1 MTQPVELSAPRLAAP
16 GAGLPFWEQY
26 LARYVLLPLAFRRL
40 SWESADALFQSQGR
54 RLLAA
59 VQTMSPARIQRRVL
73 IPRIRGIE
81 DSSRNWSPG
90 MVLEHLIIVGT
101 QMMNLVVTLSRGD
114 TPAGRADVAA
124 VKPKGVYGADA
135 PAAFAEF
142 LAEYAATLAEK
153 VRDRDSRARFLHPW
167 FGRLNTRQWHAIAA
181 IHQRIHRQQMD
192 RIVARYS
199 QRDGGVSSDTGRV
212 AIKA

>member
-1 MTQPVELSAPRLAAP
+1 MTQPVEIVSPRLAAP
-16 GAGLPFWEQY
+16 GAGLPLWEKY
-26 LARYVLLPLAFRRL
+26 FARYVLLPMAFRRL
-40 SWESADALFQSQGR
+40 TWEGADILFERQGR
-54 RLLAA
+54 RLLMATA
-59 VQTMSPARIQRRVL
+59 QMSPARLQRRVL

-101 QMMNLVVTLSRGD
+101 QMMNCVVTLSRGD

-124 VKPKGVYGADA
+124 VKPKGVYGAHA
-135 PAAFAEF
+135 PAAFEEF
-142 LAEYAATLAEK
+142 LAEYAATLREK
-153 VRDRDSRARFLHPW
+153 VRERDSRARFGHPW
-167 FGRLNTRQWHAIAA
+167 FGKLDARQWHALAA

-199 QRDGGVSSDTGRV
+199 QRDGTSLSDTQRIPLR
-212 AIKA
+212 A